1 MVSICFAIY
10 LSIGFISMIWITS
23 GQTFEDSVQEAFPE
37 GMTPQTIFNLM
48 VTYLFVIIAWPYIM
62 YATIAAVSD
71 TVE

>member
-1 MVSICFAIY
+1 
-10 LSIGFISMIWITS
+10 MIWITS